1 MSKKV
6 GQITNTWKKAL
17 EYIKAENTEKAVETL
32 DTCLL
37 IIARAQENGATELD
51 GKDIDLWKMR
61 VWVKIEDLGVLP
73 EANLGY
79 ETQDI

>member
-1 MSKKV
+1 MSQANIKEIIK
-6 GQITNTWKKAL
+6 Q